1 MAKLKAPLLSLGAA
15 GQLGKTLVF
24 FSWKGLNVVREYVVP
39 SYSRTTPQATQRDY
53 LKAAVADIHEAMA
66 HDIYPLSE
74 VDTKAY
80 ALWAS
85 VVQTATTWFN
95 QAVRNFVDCNVL
107 ENDGSVFR
115 NGQAVEANTTL
126 SVTIFSDEID
136 GSAITAGKFFW
147 GTTKTALI
155 HSGAGGIDAEA
166 HSANLL
172 IEGLTNGVKYF
183 WQFRVDDGETCEG
196 ARSGIYH
203 NTPVAA

>member
-1 MAKLKAPLLSLGAA
+1 MAKLKGPLFSLGATA
-15 GQLGKTLVF
+15 QIGKTLVYF
-24 FSWKGLNVVREYVVP
+24 PWKGLNVVREYVVP
-39 SYSRTTPQATQRDY
+39 SYRRTTPQAIQRDY
-53 LKAAVADIHEAMA
+53 FKAAVTDIHEAMGLA
-66 HDIYPLSE
+66 AYPLNE
-74 VDTKAY
+74 TDTTAY

-85 VVQTATTWFN
+85 VVQAATTWFN

-107 ENDGSVFR
+107 ENDGTVFR
-115 NGQAVEANTTL
+115 SGQAVEADTTL
-126 SVTIFSDEID
+126 SVTVFSDEID
-136 GSAITAGKFFW
+136 GTKITAGKFFW

-183 WQFRVDDGETCEG
+183 WQFRVSTGEDCEG

>member
-24 FSWKGLNVVREYVVP
+24 FGWKGLNVVREYVIP
-39 SYSRTTPQATQRDY
+39 AYSRTTPQAEQRDY

-66 HDIYPLSE
+66 LDAYPLNE
-74 VDTKAY
+74 ADTKAY

-85 VVQTATTWFN
+85 VVQVATTWFN
-95 QAVRNFVDCNVL
+95 QAVRNFVDGNVL
-107 ENDGSVFR
+107 GKDGTIFR
-115 NGQAVEANTTL
+115 SGQAVEADTTL
-126 SVTIFSDEID
+126 SVTVFSDEID
-136 GSAITAGKFFW
+136 GTKITAGRFFW

-183 WQFRVDDGETCEG
+183 WQFRVSTGEDCEG

>member
-24 FSWKGLNVVREYVVP
+24 FAWKGLNVVREYVVP

-66 HDIYPLSE
+66 LAAYPLNE

-107 ENDGSVFR
+107 GNDGTAFR
-115 NGQAVEANTTL
+115 SGQAVEADTTL
-126 SVTIFSDEID
+126 SVTVFSDEID
-136 GSAITAGKFFW
+136 GTKITAGRFF
-147 GTTKTALI
+147 
-155 HSGAGGIDAEA
+155 
-166 HSANLL
+166 
-172 IEGLTNGVKYF
+172 
-183 WQFRVDDGETCEG
+183 
-196 ARSGIYH
+196 YH